1 MKKEQIFH
9 SVIVALGVLLMSVT
23 ASFASVINPNPAV
36 WHDDDDTEIFT
47 PNELVINF
55 EIWDAADLSAT
66 ANSEFGFFF
75 AGTDPTNAANR
86 VTIFG
91 SEDGY
96 SLALAELA
104 TINFSTGMVRD
115 WNNPIPAQDVFAPGI
130 NNIGFYYTINNL
142 TIYTTGADNYLGSD
156 VGTFRSLINPG
167 VYRIDFTSP
176 LIEQNRVAVELV
188 AGVQPVPLPAAIF
201 LLGSGIAG
209 LVPVI
214 RRNRG

>member
-9 SVIVALGVLLMSVT
+9 SVIFALGALLISVT

-36 WHDDDDTEIFT
+36 WLDDDDTEIFIH
-47 PNELVINF
+47 NGLVINF

-96 SLALAELA
+96 SLTLAEYA
-104 TINFSTGMVRD
+104 TINFSTGIVRD
-115 WNNPIPAQDVFAPGI
+115 WNNLVPAQDTFTPGTD
-130 NNIGFYYTINNL
+130 NIGFYYTINNL

-156 VGTFRSLINPG
+156 VGTFRSILNPSL
-167 VYRIDFTSP
+167 YRIDFTTP
-176 LIEQNRVAVELV
+176 LLEQNRVAVELV
-188 AGVQPVPLPAAIF
+188 AGVQPVPLPAALF
-201 LLGSGIAG
+201 LLGSGLAG
-209 LVPVI
+209 LVPAI